1 MNGRVPSNKWQL
13 YDELIDLIPR
23 DTTVT
28 STSLGHVALV
38 CNSAGGAGIAS
49 HNRGGQRDDYLNA
62 PSEPWDQIR
71 GWPLR
76 DAAALV
82 KSWDFSKA
90 SVGVAA
96 LNSWLNSAERLESS
110 GLRIDTF
117 DTDVFT
123 ARAPELAGKKVAM
136 IGHFS
141 RGITALD
148 AAELTILERD
158 PHPGDLPDSACEYAL
173 PGSDAV
179 FITGMTVANK
189 TLPRLLELA
198 AGARIILT
206 GASVP
211 FAPEVFANRGV
222 TELATA
228 YISDAEAARELI
240 ASDQHMP
247 KMRSAT
253 HRFTAVLPES
263 PQL

>member
-13 YDELIDLIPR
+13 YDELIDLIPA
-23 DTTVT
+23 DITVAET
-28 STSLGHVALV
+28 RIGNVALV

-49 HNRGGQRDDYLNA
+49 HDHGGQRENSPDS
-62 PSEPWDQIR
+62 PSDSWDHIT

-82 KSWDFSKA
+82 RSWDFSEA

-123 ARAPELAGKKVAM
+123 ARASELAGKKVAM

-148 AAELTILERD
+148 AAELTVLERD
-158 PHPGDLPDSACEYAL
+158 PRRGDLPDSACEYAL

-189 TLPRLLELA
+189 TLPRLLELSG
-198 AGARIILT
+198 GARIILT

-211 FAPEVFANRGV
+211 FAPEVFA
-222 TELATA
+222 
-228 YISDAEAARELI
+228 
-240 ASDQHMP
+240 
-247 KMRSAT
+247 
-253 HRFTAVLPES
+253 
-263 PQL
+263 